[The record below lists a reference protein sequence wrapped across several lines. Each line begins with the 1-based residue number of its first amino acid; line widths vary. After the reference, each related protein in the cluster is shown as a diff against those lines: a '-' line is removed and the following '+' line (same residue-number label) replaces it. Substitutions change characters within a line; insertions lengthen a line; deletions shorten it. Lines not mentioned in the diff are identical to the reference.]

1 MKPFWHIWRQSNWGM
16 HPRISPV
23 LQVGDAPLQLVRL
36 GNFVAI
42 LKLKRVA
49 KNSRPKKTHFWQ
61 NTYSGKNAYFAGILS
76 FLPGGTSIFLEIQ
89 GTGGITMSRLNG
101 KYDPNFDPSL
111 LSKQPAAVSK
121 ASVDTR
127 AEIPVQMPKKRRG
140 RKGKAENASV
150 VYIRDFP
157 RDLLNEVKLM
167 FPGLDSQTDV
177 MIAFALWQM
186 GPNVELPTYSP
197 PAYIE
202 QAVRRIREVS
212 DTGGVEALGAN
223 MAQLRAKLNM
233 MSDQILRQQMLLTY
247 LITVSAGL
255 HAPGR
260 VHSGDDLK
268 LMHEH
273 VLSTTYAA
281 LGDFPQYKQIVTDH
295 EGRLWRDAAQ
305 KKAKFN
311 HG

>member
-1 MKPFWHIWRQSNWGM
+1 MVEPQ
-16 HPRISPV
+16 
-23 LQVGDAPLQLVRL
+23 
-36 GNFVAI
+36 
-42 LKLKRVA
+42 
-49 KNSRPKKTHFWQ
+49 KTH
-61 NTYSGKNAYFAGILS
+61 SGKNAFFAGIPP
-76 FLPGGTSIFLEIQ
+76 FLPDRTSIFLEIQ
-89 GTGGITMSRLNG
+89 GTGGITMSRLSG

-121 ASVDTR
+121 KSVDIGT
-127 AEIPVQMPKKRRG
+127 EIPVQMPKKRRG

-157 RDLLNEVKLM
+157 RYLL
-167 FPGLDSQTDV
+167 DV
-177 MIAFALWQM
+177 MTAFALWQM
-186 GPNVELPTYSP
+186 GPNAELPTYNP
-197 PAYIE
+197 PAYIK

-212 DTGGVEALGAN
+212 DTDGVEALGAN

-247 LITVSAGL
+247 LIMVSTGL

-281 LGDFPQYKQIVTDH
+281 LGIFRNISK
-295 EGRLWRDAAQ
+295 L
-305 KKAKFN
+305 
-311 HG
+311 